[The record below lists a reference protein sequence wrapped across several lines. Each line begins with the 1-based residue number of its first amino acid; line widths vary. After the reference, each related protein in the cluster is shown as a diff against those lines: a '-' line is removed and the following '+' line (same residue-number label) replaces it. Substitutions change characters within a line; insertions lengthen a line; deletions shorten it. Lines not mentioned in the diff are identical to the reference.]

1 MKNGSY
7 ATYGQENYK
16 NGKRERER
24 EREDRKRERE
34 SNVLSRLTFNSI
46 LLLSYKMLL
55 SCDTQCVKVNMC
67 QKGICLIKQILQN
80 PLFKFVTLCIKHSRK
95 ILQIKILTFLCTW
108 SGFIF

>member
-16 NGKRERER
+16 NGKR

-55 SCDTQCVKVNMC
+55 SCDTQCVSKRYLFD
-67 QKGICLIKQILQN
+67 KTN
-80 PLFKFVTLCIKHSRK
+80 PAKSIV
-95 ILQIKILTFLCTW
+95 
-108 SGFIF
+108 

>member
-16 NGKRERER
+16 NGKRERE
-24 EREDRKRERE
+24 DRKRERE
-34 SNVLSRLTFNSI
+34 RESESKLLSRLTFNSI

-67 QKGICLIKQILQN
+67 KKKYLFDKTN
-80 PLFKFVTLCIKHSRK
+80 PAKSIV
-95 ILQIKILTFLCTW
+95 
-108 SGFIF
+108 